1 MKILWDFDGTIM
13 DTYPAYSAI
22 LFEILEGKFS
32 IEEIYR
38 QLKISQSH
46 AIDYFGLTAEQATD
60 MKAQSRTIQQDVFKP
75 FECVRDVLDQAE
87 LNVIMT
93 HMERATVERLLKETQ
108 LNHYFIEI
116 VAGDDGF
123 PRKPDATSYKYLHD
137 KYGID
142 LAIGDRPLDLIPAK
156 SIGIS
161 TIMFQGDCDAADYTL
176 ADYCHFSDLDI

>member
-1 MKILWDFDGTIM
+1 MRILWDFDGTIM
-13 DTYPAYSAI
+13 NTYPAYSAI
-22 LFEILEGKFS
+22 LFEILEGKVR

-46 AIDYFGLTAEQATD
+46 AIKHFELTTEQEEK
-60 MKAQSRTIQQDVFKP
+60 MKAACRTLKYTDYKP

-93 HMERATVERLLKETQ
+93 HMDRSSVERMLKESEI
-108 LNHYFIEI
+108 NHYFIEI

-123 PRKPDATSYKYLHD
+123 PRKPNPASYQYLHD
-137 KYGID
+137 KYA
-142 LAIGDRPLDLIPAK
+142 LNFAIGDRELDLLPAK

-161 TIMFQGDCDAADYTL
+161 TIMFQGDCNAADYTL
-176 ADYCHFSDLDI
+176 ADYCHFSELKL